1 MTTTSVP
8 AYALLSAG
16 ECTSACLLARASGG
30 ACACRCGGE
39 FHGALI
45 SAGVSV
51 QDPATRFAW
60 HQLSTLDLLPQ
71 CGRCGRDRDEKCLD
85 RAWEIG
91 RAAAGYLRLRL
102 LDALAARCRGGGRR
116 RRISRRRRSR
126 QRDHC
131 HEPLCSS
138 ATSAMSAT
146 KPAVRGDRIQAPK
159 PNGHVSEVCRIV
171 ARQARYRAGL
181 AGPHW
186 RVRYTVGRDTVNSS
200 ARSAME

>member
-51 QDPATRFAW
+51 QDPAMRFAW
-60 HQLSTLDLLPQ
+60 QQLSTLDLLPQ

-91 RAAAGYLRLRL
+91 ERQPVTCGCGCWTRWQ
-102 LDALAARCRGGGRR
+102 LDAVVGDGDGG
-116 RRISRRRRSR
+116 
-126 QRDHC
+126 
-131 HEPLCSS
+131 
-138 ATSAMSAT
+138 
-146 KPAVRGDRIQAPK
+146 
-159 PNGHVSEVCRIV
+159 
-171 ARQARYRAGL
+171 
-181 AGPHW
+181 
-186 RVRYTVGRDTVNSS
+186 
-200 ARSAME
+200 